1 MRRKIAGAG
10 RLRYCTSIFQVG
22 FDGGTLVGELDEAL
36 ALLADEAGGGRRVR
50 RRVFSRL
57 ARSGL
62 HKPRRGPFP
71 KWLEVGLL
79 VLTVCHAIFQGGLYC
94 KWFF

>member
-1 MRRKIAGAG
+1 MQDSQALRRHDE
-10 RLRYCTSIFQVG
+10 THIFQVG
-22 FDGGTLVGELDEAL
+22 FDGEALVGELDEAL
-36 ALLADEAGGGRRVR
+36 ALLADEAGGGRRVW

-62 HKPRRGPFP
+62 HKPRRGPLP
-71 KWLEVGLL
+71 QMTWSGLL